1 MRDLLLRAKL
11 LRRRAYGM
19 DQKGEVDDNGPM
31 NLEDTSTPMSEHK
44 TPGNPMN
51 MVTDSDAREE
61 FPWLGE
67 HTQRFPSR
75 GRS

>member
-1 MRDLLLRAKL
+1 MKAKL
-11 LRRRAYGM
+11 LRRRAYGL
-19 DQKGEVDDNGPM
+19 DQKGEVDDHQDM

-44 TPGNPMN
+44 TPVNKVNTTGDPEAE
-51 MVTDSDAREE
+51 VQ

-67 HTQRFPSR
+67 HTHFLPSR